1 MYFSFLELPDYGFP
15 TRRLTS
21 FENMLSSTYSVVFG
35 MPVNLVGAKDAKPR
49 KELAEV
55 TIMSAEH
62 DLPAATAS
70 DPKLVFTAAS
80 PEIQKVTVLVDGFQ
94 SCITWKYANGH
105 RALI

>member
-1 MYFSFLELPDYGFP
+1 
-15 TRRLTS
+15 
-21 FENMLSSTYSVVFG
+21 
-35 MPVNLVGAKDAKPR
+35 LVGAKDAKPP

-55 TIMSAEH
+55 TIMGAEH

-80 PEIQKVTVLVDGFQ
+80 AYVQKVTVLVDDFQ
-94 SCITWKYANGH
+94 SYSTWKYANGH